1 MIPISLYVSL
11 EIVKLGQVFLVTIDP
26 GLRTD
31 KDKKVNCRALNIP
44 EELGQVQYVMSDKT
58 GTLTENQML
67 FRRCAIGGADYG
79 PDGRIISLKK
89 FYAGENAHG
98 HNLRRPQAA
107 EKCCVG
113 HKLQGKMALGR

>member
-67 FRRCAIGGADYG
+67 FRRCAIGVSDYG
-79 PDGRIISLKK
+79 PEGRKFFRLKILAK
-89 FYAGENAHG
+89 IE
-98 HNLRRPQAA
+98 
-107 EKCCVG
+107 
-113 HKLQGKMALGR
+113 